1 MSHKKHNPN
10 DITTIR
16 VRWSTKEEL
25 DKLGR
30 KGESYED
37 IILWLIKIAKELTK

>member
-1 MSHKKHNPN
+1 MSHKPE

-25 DKLGR
+25 KKLGR
-30 KGESYED
+30 KDESYED
-37 IILWLIKIAKELTK
+37 IILWLIKIAKELIK